1 MIIAQSAAV
10 SIGFVLD
17 AIFGDPD
24 FKLHP
29 IRGYL
34 ISFLEKVMRRIFTK
48 HERLGGAVMAICV
61 LIICCGVPF
70 AILFFAYR
78 LNYFFGIAIE
88 SVICYFM
95 LAAKSLKQAG
105 MSVYKPLKNG
115 DVDGARKS
123 VSMIVGRDT
132 ESLDDIGITKA
143 AVETVAENTSDGVIA
158 PLIYMAIGG
167 GVLGCVYKAINT
179 MDSMVGYK
187 NDRYINFGRFAAKI
201 DDIANYIPSRIS
213 AYLMIFASKIMGCNS
228 RNAYRIF
235 KRDSRNHASPNS
247 AQTESVV
254 AGALEIQLAGDA
266 YYFGKLYK
274 KPFIGDSIK
283 PIKYDNIADS
293 IKLMYMTSVISAVLF
308 IGLKVAVG
316 VVYGI

>member
-29 IRGYL
+29 IRLIGYL

-48 HERLGGAVMAICV
+48 NERLGGAVMAICV
-61 LIICCGVPF
+61 LIICGGLPF

-132 ESLDDIGITKA
+132 ESLDDIGMRKIRLTELLHRSYIWQSA
-143 AVETVAENTSDGVIA
+143 AVCWVVFTRRLTRWI
-158 PLIYMAIGG
+158 
-167 GVLGCVYKAINT
+167 
-179 MDSMVGYK
+179 
-187 NDRYINFGRFAAKI
+187 
-201 DDIANYIPSRIS
+201 
-213 AYLMIFASKIMGCNS
+213 
-228 RNAYRIF
+228 
-235 KRDSRNHASPNS
+235 
-247 AQTESVV
+247 QWSVTRTT
-254 AGALEIQLAGDA
+254 G
-266 YYFGKLYK
+266 
-274 KPFIGDSIK
+274 
-283 PIKYDNIADS
+283 
-293 IKLMYMTSVISAVLF
+293 T
-308 IGLKVAVG
+308 
-316 VVYGI
+316 

>member
-1 MIIAQSAAV
+1 
-10 SIGFVLD
+10 
-17 AIFGDPD
+17 
-24 FKLHP
+24 
-29 IRGYL
+29 
-34 ISFLEKVMRRIFTK
+34 MRRIFAK
-48 HERLGGAVMAICV
+48 NERLGGAVMAICV
-61 LIICCGVPF
+61 LIICGGVPF

-187 NDRYINFGRFAAKI
+187 NDRYINFGRFAAKL

-274 KPFIGDSIK
+274 KPFIGDGIK
-283 PIKYDNIADS
+283 PIKYDNIVDS

-308 IGLKVAVG
+308 VGLKVVVG

>member
-29 IRGYL
+29 IRLIGYL

-48 HERLGGAVMAICV
+48 NERLGGAVMAICV
-61 LIICCGVPF
+61 LIICGGVPF

-187 NDRYINFGRFAAKI
+187 NKRYINFGRFAAKL

-228 RNAYRIF
+228 RNA
-235 KRDSRNHASPNS
+235 ASPNS

-274 KPFIGDSIK
+274 KPFIGDGIK

-308 IGLKVAVG
+308 VGLKVAVG

>member
-29 IRGYL
+29 IRLIGYL
-34 ISFLEKVMRRIFTK
+34 ISFLEKVMRRIFPK
-48 HERLGGAVMAICV
+48 NERLGGAVMAICV
-61 LIICCGVPF
+61 LIICGGVPF

-95 LAAKSLKQAG
+95 LAAKALKQAG
-105 MSVYKPLKNG
+105 MSVYKPLKSG

-187 NDRYINFGRFAAKI
+187 NDRYINFGRFAAKL

-213 AYLMIFASKIMGCNS
+213 AYLMIFASKIMGYN
-228 RNAYRIF
+228 
-235 KRDSRNHASPNS
+235 SRNHASPNS

-308 IGLKVAVG
+308 VGLKVAVG

>member
-1 MIIAQSAAV
+1 
-10 SIGFVLD
+10 
-17 AIFGDPD
+17 
-24 FKLHP
+24 
-29 IRGYL
+29 
-34 ISFLEKVMRRIFTK
+34 MRRIFAK
-48 HERLGGAVMAICV
+48 NERLGGAVMAICV
-61 LIICCGVPF
+61 LIICGGVPF

-167 GVLGCVYKAINT
+167 GVLGCIYKAINT

-187 NDRYINFGRFAAKI
+187 NDRYINFGRFAAKL

-247 AQTESVV
+247 AHTESVV

-274 KPFIGDSIK
+274 KPFIGDGIK

-308 IGLKVAVG
+308 VGLKVAVG

>member
-29 IRGYL
+29 IRLIGYL

-48 HERLGGAVMAICV
+48 NERLGGAVMAICV
-61 LIICCGVPF
+61 LIICGGVPF

-95 LAAKSLKQAG
+95 LAAKSLKPAG
-105 MSVYKPLKNG
+105 
-115 DVDGARKS
+115 
-123 VSMIVGRDT
+123 MIVGRDT

-187 NDRYINFGRFAAKI
+187 NERYINFGRFAAKL

-308 IGLKVAVG
+308 VGLKVAVG